1 MLFRDKIG
9 ERAKRASLEE
19 DENTRDEST
28 PAKWPQTA
36 THPLLELTYLT
47 IFARS
52 LHSFFLLKMRLASH
66 LLRSA
71 QFENEVGRS
80 SGGGGAFVAE

>member
-36 THPLLELTYLT
+36 TSTAGTNLLNY
-47 IFARS
+47 FCS
-52 LHSFFLLKMRLASH
+52 LAALVFSVENAPRLAP
-66 LLRSA
+66 
-71 QFENEVGRS
+71 S
-80 SGGGGAFVAE
+80 SLGAV

>member
-36 THPLLELTYLT
+36 TSTAGTNLT

>member
-1 MLFRDKIG
+1 MINYDSFMLFRDKIG

-36 THPLLELTYLT
+36 KSTAGTNLT
-47 IFARS
+47 IFARCTR
-52 LHSFFLLKMRLASH
+52 FFC
-66 LLRSA
+66 
-71 QFENEVGRS
+71 
-80 SGGGGAFVAE
+80 